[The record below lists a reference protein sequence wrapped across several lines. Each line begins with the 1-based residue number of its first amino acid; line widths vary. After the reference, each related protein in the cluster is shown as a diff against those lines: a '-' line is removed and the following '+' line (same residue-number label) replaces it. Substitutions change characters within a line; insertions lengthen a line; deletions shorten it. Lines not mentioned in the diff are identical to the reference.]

1 VPPPPPKSIAILG
14 AGITGLTAA
23 HRLHTL
29 GHGIR
34 VFESSTRAG
43 GVIRSER
50 VNDWLV
56 ESGPNSLLSGEPAVE
71 RLLRELSLDSS
82 VVTANPLA
90 KNRYIVRRGQPLPVP
105 LSPPALLSSS
115 LLSPLAKLSLLR
127 EFLFRPRPR
136 TSDLSLADFIR
147 VHFSREIVDYALNP
161 IVTGIYAGN
170 PEKLSAR
177 HAFPKLWEAERRH
190 GSLLRAQLAA
200 AKARRARGEPPPAIV
215 SFRDGLQTLPDT
227 LAAHLPAG
235 ALTFNAQLDAII
247 PGEKWSVIWHDTAG
261 THTQSFDSIVVALPA
276 LALAQLRVG
285 AFGERP
291 LAGLASIEHPPV
303 ASLFLGLRRDQ
314 IAHPLDGFG
323 LLVPAVENRS
333 ILGVLFSSTLF
344 PHRAPA
350 NHVALTVLIGGTRQ
364 PELASLPGDQLL
376 DRIRPDLADLLGVNG
391 APVFQRHA
399 FWPRAIPQ
407 YNLGHEQHLAAIA
420 HLERTHRGLF
430 LGGQARDGISLP
442 ACIAAGESLATR
454 AATSS

>member
-1 VPPPPPKSIAILG
+1 MATAAKKSIAILG

-34 VFESSTRAG
+34 VFESSARAG

-50 VNDWLV
+50 TGDWLV
-56 ESGPNSLLSGEPAVE
+56 ESGPNSLLSGEPAVD
-71 RLLRELSLDSS
+71 RLIRELALDSAL
-82 VVTANPLA
+82 VTANPA
-90 KNRYIVRRGQPLPVP
+90 ARKRYIVRRGQPLPIP
-105 LSPPALLSSS
+105 LSPPALLTSPF
-115 LLSPLAKLSLLR
+115 LSPFAKLAILR
-127 EFLFRPRPR
+127 EFLFRPRVR
-136 TSDLSLADFIR
+136 TTDLSLSDFISA
-147 VHFSREIVDYALNP
+147 HFNREIVDYALNP

-170 PEKLSAR
+170 PQKLSAR

-200 AKARRARGEPPPAIV
+200 GKSRRARGESLPSIF

-227 LAAHLPAG
+227 LAAGLPPAS
-235 ALTFNAQLDAII
+235 LTFNAQLDAIV
-247 PGEKWSVIWHDTAG
+247 PGDKWSVIWHDTAG
-261 THTQSFDSIVVALPA
+261 THTQSFDAIVVALPA
-276 LALAQLRVG
+276 PALAQLRIG
-285 AFGERP
+285 ALGERP
-291 LAGLASIEHPPV
+291 LAGLASIEHPPL
-303 ASLFLGLRRDQ
+303 ASLFLGFRRNQ

-344 PHRAPA
+344 PHRAPDD
-350 NHVALTVLIGGTRQ
+350 HVALTVLVGGTRQ
-364 PELASLPGDQLL
+364 PELAALPPDQLL
-376 DRIRPDLADLLGVNG
+376 ARIRPDLADLLDVTGE
-391 APVFQRHA
+391 PVFQHHA

-420 HLERTHRGLF
+420 NLERTHRGLF
-430 LGGQARDGISLP
+430 LGGQARDGVSLP

-454 AATSS
+454 TSASS